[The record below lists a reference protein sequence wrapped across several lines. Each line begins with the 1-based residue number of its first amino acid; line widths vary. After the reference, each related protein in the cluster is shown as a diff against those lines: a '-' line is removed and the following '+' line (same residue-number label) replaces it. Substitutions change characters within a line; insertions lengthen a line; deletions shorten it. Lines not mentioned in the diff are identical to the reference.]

1 MNSSLVLR
9 YIIINVSSQK
19 EFNPSGKAVF
29 LILLKT
35 SWLHWAT
42 IITVVYSGHFL
53 MMQWCIRGLE
63 VGSGGSTAPSPIPF
77 LEFAEVT
84 DKHGKV
90 IKSY

>member
-1 MNSSLVLR
+1 MWAVKKNS
-9 YIIINVSSQK
+9 IPQ
-19 EFNPSGKAVF
+19 GKPF
-29 LILLKT
+29 FKFFWKT

-53 MMQWCIRGLE
+53 MMQWCVCSLE

-77 LEFAEVT
+77 LEFADVT